1 MRALCPGANTASAQL
16 ITEYS
21 GSTSNGIG
29 CTKTWRNEIYTFANG
44 EWATAG
50 ELAQPLGYGVTIQN
64 GDELLFIGGE
74 TTGGKA
80 TTDVISVTVEN
91 GAVVAK

>member
-1 MRALCPGANTASAQL
+1 MARTSRTMAAPRLGAT
-16 ITEYS
+16 
-21 GSTSNGIG
+21 
-29 CTKTWRNEIYTFANG
+29 
-44 EWATAG
+44 

>member
-1 MRALCPGANTASAQL
+1 MVVIGGANFP
-16 ITEYS
+16 
-21 GSTSNGIG
+21 GSTQNYANGQNFSHNG

-91 GAVVAK
+91 GTVVAK